1 MGSIRPR
8 PERLAGKLRQIRL
21 ALGLTQSEM
30 LKRLG
35 VEDQI
40 DSARISGYELG
51 LREPPLM
58 ILLQYARVAGVYVE
72 DLIDDELDLPA
83 KLPGT
88 AHHKGIKHQ
97 PTSRTKKR

>member
-8 PERLAGKLRQIRL
+8 PERLAEKLRQVRL

-40 DSARISGYELG
+40 DYTRISGYESG

-58 ILLQYARVAGVYVE
+58 ILLQYARAAGVYVE
-72 DLIDDELDLPA
+72 DLIDDELDLPE

-88 AHHKGIKHQ
+88 ARHAGIKHK
-97 PTSRTKKR
+97 PTSRSKKR